1 MKILKLILIL
11 LLALAVNHSYAQKDK
26 KDELKEELVKIM
38 REKLR
43 SELNMNEATIDN
55 FISAYNENKS
65 VMKSLDKEK
74 KSISKSIEL
83 DPGNTDLDL
92 KMDNIF
98 NIESKMIEQK
108 RKFYTELKKFLTN
121 EEIAKTIIL
130 RKNLYK
136 KLRKEIFEHKK
147 DRSPDE
153 RPDQNK

>member
-1 MKILKLILIL
+1 MKILKLLLIL
-11 LLALAVNHSYAQKDK
+11 FLAFAVNYSYAQKDK
-26 KDELKEELVKIM
+26 KAELKAELEKIM

-43 SELNMNEATIDN
+43 SELNMNESTIDN
-55 FISAYNENKS
+55 FISAYNDNKA

-83 DPGNTDLDL
+83 DPVNADLDL

-98 NIESKMIEQK
+98 NLESKMIEQK
-108 RKFYTELKKFLTN
+108 RKFYTELKTFLTP

-136 KLRKEIFEHKK
+136 KLRKEIFEHKT
-147 DRSPDE
+147 DRSTDE